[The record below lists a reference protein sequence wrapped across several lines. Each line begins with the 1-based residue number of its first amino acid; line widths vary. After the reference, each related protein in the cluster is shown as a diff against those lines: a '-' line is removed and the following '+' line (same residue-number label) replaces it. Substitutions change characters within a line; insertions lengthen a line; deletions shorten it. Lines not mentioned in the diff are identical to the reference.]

1 MDEEVRNNLPTFE
14 TTDQSEQEK
23 ILFTRILK
31 IKNDLENVYKSMLE
45 QFYNFIKYK
54 NYTLENDKKEIKEL
68 DIFLDIY
75 LCNVLLNIYLS
86 LSNDEEI
93 SDESLEI
100 VKLVNIMY
108 GAGKQSIR
116 SILTHFSKEEK
127 RMFKDYPA
135 YKTNVDKLMEEY
147 YTVGL
152 LQNYD
157 NKTYIN

>member
-1 MDEEVRNNLPTFE
+1 MDEEIRNNLPTLE

-31 IKNDLENVYKSMLE
+31 IKNDLENTYKSMLE

-54 NYTLENDKKEIKEL
+54 NYTLENDKQEIKEL

-86 LSNDEEI
+86 LLNDEEI

-108 GAGKQSIR
+108 SSGKQSIR

-135 YKTNVDKLMEEY
+135 YKINADKLMEEY
-147 YTVGL
+147 YMVGL